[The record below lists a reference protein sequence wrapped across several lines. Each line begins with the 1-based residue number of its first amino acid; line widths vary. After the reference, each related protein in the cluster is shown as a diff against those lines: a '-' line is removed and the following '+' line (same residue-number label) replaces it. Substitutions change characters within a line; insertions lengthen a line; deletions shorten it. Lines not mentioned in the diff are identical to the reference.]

1 MENSAPRAK
10 GHVRKLVFLYETYL
24 PNAISNYD
32 VVITYNYFF
41 APNLILGI
49 KLRLTG
55 RWVYTDKNMK
65 IGSMA

>member
-24 PNAISNYD
+24 PIAIYYD
-32 VVITYNYFF
+32 VEITYNYFF

-65 IGSMA
+65 IGLMA